1 MGNCTSSN
9 SISRSAHFHANRT
22 EDSLHVMIKHDLK
35 VAKMKGTKA
44 GTGYVPRA
52 PLSDRLIAAQQN
64 RPIVIK
70 ATEDTDADA
79 SETDK
84 EIMAALREQ

>member
-52 PLSDRLIAAQQN
+52 PLSDRLVAAQQN

-70 ATEDTDADA
+70 ATEDADA

>member
-1 MGNCTSSN
+1 MGNCTSSD
-9 SISRSAHFHANRT
+9 ISRSAHFHADRT

-35 VAKMKGTKA
+35 VAKMKGTRA

-52 PLSDRLIAAQQN
+52 PLSDRLVAAQQEK
-64 RPIVIK
+64 RSIVIK

>member
-1 MGNCTSSN
+1 
-9 SISRSAHFHANRT
+9 
-22 EDSLHVMIKHDLK
+22 MIKHDLK

-52 PLSDRLIAAQQN
+52 PLPDRLVAAQQK
-64 RPIVIK
+64 RSIVIK